1 MPRPKK
7 WMEQSASSALV
18 HLVFQISLRYEL
30 QRRTVIWPSWPSVF
44 KSSVYRLIAGAMI
57 RGRRNAL
64 LVPQIG
70 LGAWRPN
77 EYVPAT
83 GEAGG
88 QGSTARPDYLKRNER
103 VPRLG
108 TTAGPGMQQGT
119 HIGSEVHA

>member
-1 MPRPKK
+1 MDGTVR
-7 WMEQSASSALV
+7 
-18 HLVFQISLRYEL
+18 VFGLGAFGLPDLPPVRAATKDRDLAFLAKCFQKQRISTYC
-30 QRRTVIWPSWPSVF
+30 
-44 KSSVYRLIAGAMI
+44 
-57 RGRRNAL
+57 RRNAL